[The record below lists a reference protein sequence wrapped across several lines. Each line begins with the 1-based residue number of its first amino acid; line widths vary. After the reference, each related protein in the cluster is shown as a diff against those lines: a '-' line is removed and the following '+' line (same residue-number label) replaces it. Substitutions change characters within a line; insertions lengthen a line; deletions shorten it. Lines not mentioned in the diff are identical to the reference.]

1 MVSWYKQ
8 AERQDQGNDT
18 WLHSKQG
25 RCASMGEASSQKM
38 ASYAQKR
45 MFQVLAQCLSKGS
58 LLTQRGC
65 KVSVIL
71 NIKRPKGLS
80 SLFLPLFW
88 LLMDYETSERTTGL
102 LLVIRSWPKVWCA
115 DAFVTFLLV
124 LLGLIWLTHE
134 ALCIAHSLT
143 KTEKRPAEQINWN
156 TVVCISLQHHLSA
169 LELRGSKLIN
179 RLQCQGCHSP
189 GWNATQWWTSLVSGF
204 PLQK

>member
-1 MVSWYKQ
+1 MAWCHDIS
-8 AERQDQGNDT
+8 RQSGRIREMIPDCTLSKEDVLAWEKHLLRR
-18 WLHSKQG
+18 WLLMHK
-25 RCASMGEASSQKM
+25 
-38 ASYAQKR
+38 KR
-45 MFQVLAQCLSKGS
+45 MFQVLAQCLSKES

-65 KVSVIL
+65 KISVIL

-102 LLVIRSWPKVWCA
+102 LLVIRSWSKVWCA
-115 DAFVTFLLV
+115 DVFVTFLLV

-169 LELRGSKLIN
+169 L
-179 RLQCQGCHSP
+179 
-189 GWNATQWWTSLVSGF
+189 
-204 PLQK
+204 